1 VNLTTQ
7 LRVKR
12 HVMRTLERN
21 LATSVSLCKARASLP
36 MAANTD
42 LERALELVD
51 ARPAEA
57 VTLLRA
63 VVLAPLPQ
71 AGSASGPDDTKTR
84 ETAVTTLTS
93 VLAKQRDAPALRA
106 LLGELRPLFAAL
118 PKAKTAKL
126 VRTVIDAV
134 ATIPDTTALQVCL
147 SPCAVTCDGARCAA
161 PRPRRGGFS

>member
-1 VNLTTQ
+1 
-7 LRVKR
+7 
-12 HVMRTLERN
+12 
-21 LATSVSLCKARASLP
+21 

-57 VTLLRA
+57 VQLLRSVA
-63 VVLAPLPQ
+63 LAPLLP
-71 AGSASGPDDTKTR
+71 AGSASGPEDTKTR
-84 ETAVTTLTS
+84 ETAVTSLTS
-93 VLAKQRDAPALRA
+93 VLAKQRDAAALRA

-134 ATIPDTTALQVCL
+134 ATIPDTTALQVCV
-147 SPCAVTCDGARCAA
+147 SRCAVRCDGAGGAA
-161 PRPRRGGFS
+161 PRPCRGGPPNSASPAASPG